1 MSILLKTT
9 IGIAAVLAAI
19 FLVLNLLRIW
29 MIRKAGK
36 LKGKNL
42 KELYPAAKLK
52 TGFIYFFS
60 PSCAPC
66 RQMTPMLRKI
76 EKEGV
81 PGRFVDIS
89 VDMAPARSLGVF
101 GTPAVVLV
109 KEDIVSDV
117 IFGMQ
122 SESMLRE
129 RLSRLNIRGR

>member
-1 MSILLKTT
+1 M
-9 IGIAAVLAAI
+9 AAI

-29 MIRKAGK
+29 MIRKAAK

-66 RQMTPMLRKI
+66 GQMTPMLRKI
-76 EKEGV
+76 EKEGI

-89 VDMAPARSLGVF
+89 VNMAPARALGIF

-109 KEDIVSDV
+109 RNGIVSDV

-122 SESMLRE
+122 SESMVKE
-129 RLSRLNIRGR
+129 RLSQLNSRRR